1 MERLKRML
9 HAEKIE
15 VASARTPDLPLLV
28 ADSDYIFER
37 LWLRLALNTPG
48 SVLTI
53 NGRPVLA
60 HLPDHTSLEG
70 VRAAMTEKRGPEN
83 TAGLTFIPMDEGMT
97 IENEE
102 LRTREAPFAG
112 RLTAEQAAKAERA
125 TYSGAYN
132 GSTDMLTKYLWPEL
146 ATVLTRLAAR
156 IGMQPTLVTAT
167 GADL

>member
-1 MERLKRML
+1 MADNRRFIVEIIGENPAKAWGLTSMERLKRML

-83 TAGLTFIPMDEGMT
+83 TAGLTRS
-97 IENEE
+97 EE
-102 LRTREAPFAG
+102 HT
-112 RLTAEQAAKAERA
+112 
-125 TYSGAYN
+125 S
-132 GSTDMLTKYLWPEL
+132 EL
-146 ATVLTRLAAR
+146 QSLMR
-156 IGMQPTLVTAT
+156 ISYAVFCLKKKKKKT
-167 GADL
+167 

>member
-1 MERLKRML
+1 MERLKRRL

-15 VASARTPDLPLLV
+15 VVSARTPDLPLLV
-28 ADSDYIFER
+28 ADSYYIFER

-48 SVLTI
+48 SVRTI

-83 TAGLTFIPMDEGMT
+83 TAGLTVIPMDEGMT

-102 LRTREAPFAG
+102 LRDR
-112 RLTAEQAAKAERA
+112 K
-125 TYSGAYN
+125 S
-132 GSTDMLTKYLWPEL
+132 
-146 ATVLTRLAAR
+146 TRLNSSH
-156 IGMQPTLVTAT
+156 
-167 GADL
+167 

>member
-1 MERLKRML
+1 ML

-83 TAGLTFIPMDEGMT
+83 TAGLTVIPMDEGMT

-102 LRTREAPFAG
+102 FRKREARFSG
-112 RLTAEQAAKAERA
+112 RTTAETAANAERA
-125 TYSGAYN
+125 TYY
-132 GSTDMLTKYLWPEL
+132 GSYQDVTDVLTKYIWPEL
-146 ATVLTRLAAR
+146 ALVLTRLAAR
-156 IGMQPTLVTAT
+156 MGM
-167 GADL
+167 

>member
-1 MERLKRML
+1 MADNRRFIVEIIGENPAKAWGLTSMERLKRML

-28 ADSDYIFER
+28 ADSDYIYER

-60 HLPDHTSLEG
+60 HLQDHTSLEG

-83 TAGLTFIPMDEGMT
+83 HHGLTVITMDEGMT
-97 IENEE
+97 IESEE
-102 LRTREAPFAG
+102 VRQQETTVRGPMGREG
-112 RLTAEQAAKAERA
+112 
-125 TYSGAYN
+125 G
-132 GSTDMLTKYLWPEL
+132 
-146 ATVLTRLAAR
+146 
-156 IGMQPTLVTAT
+156 
-167 GADL
+167 